1 MKVVSEARGRRL
13 GRVTKRVALIGLG
26 LMVPILTLEM
36 LLAIAGPIL
45 PGDYQTAAFTASSAT
60 SGLQNHPNAAGY
72 KHTSEFSVHVRV
84 NSKGLRGPETDYQR
98 SPGTFRTLVLGDS
111 FTFGLQVEEDDTFV
125 THLGSRLL
133 QTTGADTVFETINGG
148 ADGWTTVNEYVW
160 LTTEG
165 YRYEPDLIVLM
176 FYAGNDPGENADR
189 VLAVAPGGRILP
201 REAESGNWQDVR
213 LAMSERSRL
222 YNLLEFG
229 VFAKIQSVSDA
240 PTSESGQER
249 LRDRDPSEDRKERG
263 WDLSEDLLV
272 LLRDYCAE
280 RDIGLMLVGIPPL
293 IKVTKGESDP
303 SPLTDIGQRIGVPT
317 VDLLDPFRQVP
328 PEQRGMLYFPKNQH
342 WTVAGH
348 ELAARNV
355 AAELRL
361 RGLVPGK
368 SD

>member
-1 MKVVSEARGRRL
+1 MPSRFRDFMNVVSGARKDRL
-13 GRVTKRVALIGLG
+13 GRAAARVALVGLG

-36 LLAIAGPIL
+36 LLAVAGPIL
-45 PGDYQTAAFTASSAT
+45 PGDYQTAACTASSAT
-60 SGLQNHPNAAGY
+60 SGLQNRPNAAGY

-98 SPGTFRTLVLGDS
+98 SPGTFRTLV
-111 FTFGLQVEEDDTFV
+111 
-125 THLGSRLL
+125 THLGSRLE
-133 QTTGADTVFETINGG
+133 QTTGADTVFGTINGG

-303 SPLTDIGQRIGVPT
+303 SPLADIGQRIGVPT